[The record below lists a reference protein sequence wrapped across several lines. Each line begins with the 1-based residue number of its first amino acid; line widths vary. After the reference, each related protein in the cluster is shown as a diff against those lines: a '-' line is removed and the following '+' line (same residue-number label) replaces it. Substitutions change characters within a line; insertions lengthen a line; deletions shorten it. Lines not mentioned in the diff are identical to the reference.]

1 MNSDSESESIF
12 SETNSELDELIIC
25 MEHQIDSQ
33 NTEISNQRLELS
45 DKQKSLAFLITEIKE
60 LKKQIE
66 NLKSLL
72 ISQLPH
78 YLNAVIQYI

>member
-1 MNSDSESESIF
+1 MISDSESESIF
-12 SETNSELDELIIC
+12 SETNSEIDELIIC

-33 NTEISNQRLELS
+33 NTEI
-45 DKQKSLAFLITEIKE
+45 KQ
-60 LKKQIE
+60 LKKEIE

-78 YLNAVIQYI
+78 YLNAVIKYI